1 MTNGI
6 VEKDIGLDDV
16 VKLYVNHRPLVPLSN
31 SDVIAAFDE
40 IKKK

>member
-6 VEKDIGLDDV
+6 VEVDISLEDV
-16 VKLYVNHRPLVPLSN
+16 IKLYVNHRPLVPLSN
-31 SDVIAAFDE
+31 SDVIAAFEE